1 MFIVVVLSRG
11 AIQPPPLSA
20 MFLAPQGI
28 TSYVLGVEWTLPFEM
43 TFYIMLFAAIAAR
56 AQFLLPWLG
65 LGWVLLILAGVL
77 IWPDLQQGQFP
88 LLLNLPM
95 STFCLPFAGG
105 LIIPT
110 AIRRGWIGPATPILG
125 LCAIAANEAIPNAI
139 LGFALMTLG
148 CVLLVAAAARPPD
161 TVNAAPPNLAL
172 SALGDWSYALFLIHV
187 PVIRALDSILPAT
200 TPYLAQWCAT
210 VAAPIAVSVV
220 FGKVDLWIY
229 RTLKRRVDRAGS
241 RTLKGLTVSFLAIML
256 VLAVAAHWRAIE
268 AQRATEKLGP
278 VANLILA
285 ALDARTLDLS
295 AAAERAGLARDP
307 SLVGYLDNT
316 AVLPPQ
322 KQFLQGWAGDTS
334 FSARPVDVLIFQC
347 GVYLGA
353 AVVGEDR
360 PDVAASLRVSHR
372 SFGFSATVPSRVCPQ
387 DNLTALVV
395 TKDQHYGLISAP
407 APHK

>member
-1 MFIVVVLSRG
+1 M
-11 AIQPPPLSA
+11 
-20 MFLAPQGI
+20 

-56 AQFLLPWLG
+56 AQLLLPWLG

-268 AQRATEKLGP
+268 AHRAAEKLGP
-278 VANLILA
+278 VAKRIVA
-285 ALDARTLDLS
+285 ALDAGALDLS

-316 AVLPPQ
+316 TVLLQ
-322 KQFLQGWAGDTS
+322 NQFLAGWAGDAS
-334 FSARPVDVLIFQC
+334 LSARPVAVLIFQC
-347 GVYLGA
+347 GVYVGA

-360 PDVAASLRVSHR
+360 PDVAAALRVSRR
-372 SFGFSATVPSRVCPQ
+372 SFGFSTTVKRQHCAHDDLMV
-387 DNLTALVV
+387 LIV
-395 TKDQHYGLISAP
+395 TRDQHYGLATIP
-407 APHK
+407 AAYARYPAKPASSG